1 MESDHTFNFCVIPT
15 SHKCMKQTKNAGC
28 WLGKILCH
36 YMQMEQYVFYRVPSS
51 AVSITNI

>member
-1 MESDHTFNFCVIPT
+1 
-15 SHKCMKQTKNAGC
+15 MKQTKNAGC